1 VFSAYF
7 RVSEGGTP
15 AAVHRGMHTIRSSAS
30 LLALAIAAFA
40 PSVAHADATGDVE
53 IVKSQFTDK
62 VESSNPVAAADQ
74 LTSATRVTYW
84 AAVKNAKEPTTI
96 TLVWKLDGQEAGR
109 QTLDVG
115 TSSSWKT
122 WGTHARGNAKS
133 IEVDVLD
140 KSGTQVK
147 SDTLSF

>member
-1 VFSAYF
+1 
-7 RVSEGGTP
+7 
-15 AAVHRGMHTIRSSAS
+15 MHTIRTSAS

-40 PSVAHADATGDVE
+40 PSVAHADTTAEVE
-53 IVKSQFTDK
+53 VVKSQFTDK
-62 VESSNPVAAADQ
+62 VESSNPVAGSDQ
-74 LTSATRVTYW
+74 LSSATRVTYW
-84 AAVKNAKEPTTI
+84 VAVKNTKEPTTI

-115 TSSSWKT
+115 TSPSWKT
-122 WGTHARGNAKS
+122 WGAHARGNAKS

>member
-1 VFSAYF
+1 
-7 RVSEGGTP
+7 
-15 AAVHRGMHTIRSSAS
+15 MHTIRTSAS

-40 PSVAHADATGDVE
+40 PSIAHADTTPELKPDVE
-53 IVKSQFTDK
+53 VVKSQFTDK
-62 VESSNPVAAADQ
+62 VESSNPVASQDQ
-74 LTSATRVTYW
+74 LSSATRVTYW
-84 AAVKNAKEPTTI
+84 VAVKNTKEPTTI

-115 TSSSWKT
+115 ISPSWKT
-122 WGTHARGNAKS
+122 WGTHARGSAKS

>member
-1 VFSAYF
+1 
-7 RVSEGGTP
+7 
-15 AAVHRGMHTIRSSAS
+15 MHTIRSSAS

-40 PSVAHADATGDVE
+40 PSVAHADTTTGDVE
-53 IVKSQFTDK
+53 VVKSQFTDK
-62 VESSNPVAAADQ
+62 VESSNPVASQDQ
-74 LTSATRVTYW
+74 LASATRVTYW
-84 AAVKNAKEPTTI
+84 VAVKNAKEATQI
-96 TLVWKLDGQEAGR
+96 TLVWKLDGVEAGR

-115 TSSSWKT
+115 TSPSWKT

-140 KSGTQVK
+140 KSGNQVK

>member
-1 VFSAYF
+1 
-7 RVSEGGTP
+7 
-15 AAVHRGMHTIRSSAS
+15 MHTIRTSAS

-40 PSVAHADATGDVE
+40 PSIAHADTTGDVE
-53 IVKSQFTDK
+53 VVRSQFTDK

-74 LTSATRVTYW
+74 LSSATRVAYW
-84 AAVKNAKEPTTI
+84 VSVKNTKEPTTI

-115 TSSSWKT
+115 TSPSWKT
-122 WGTHARGNAKS
+122 WGMHARGAAKS

-140 KSGTQVK
+140 KSGTQIK
-147 SDTLSF
+147 TDTLSF

>member
-1 VFSAYF
+1 
-7 RVSEGGTP
+7 
-15 AAVHRGMHTIRSSAS
+15 MHTIRTSAS

-40 PSVAHADATGDVE
+40 PRVAHADTTTGEVE
-53 IVKSQFTDK
+53 VVKSQFTDK
-62 VESSNPVAAADQ
+62 IESSNPVASQDQ
-74 LTSATRVTYW
+74 LSSATRVTYW
-84 AAVKNAKEPTTI
+84 IAVKNTKEATQI
-96 TLVWKLDGQEAGR
+96 TLVWKLDGVEAGR

-115 TSSSWKT
+115 TSPSWKT
-122 WGTHARGNAKS
+122 WGAHARGTAKS